1 MKAQNMNWIPE
12 IGEVYLMRFCGDGS
26 EQNGWRPGVVYQNN
40 KGNIHSPNIIALPLT
55 TDMKSTWQPTHVFL
69 PAKKTGLLK
78 DSLCLCESPERMG
91 KQKIGRYLTRLPPKY
106 LSRIAKANLLAT
118 SAISYLDPKELPEI
132 WEQASMLN
140 NAIKAREKAGDH
152 V

>member
-1 MKAQNMNWIPE
+1 MREQNTNWIPK

-55 TDMKSTWQPTHVFL
+55 TAMKPKWQPTHVYL
-69 PAKKTGLLK
+69 PANETGLKK

-91 KQKIGRYLTRLPPKY
+91 KQKVGKFLTKLPARYMR
-106 LSRIAKANLLAT
+106 RIAEANLLAT
-118 SAISYLDPKELPEI
+118 AAISFLTPGDLERIAEK
-132 WEQASMLN
+132 ASKLN
-140 NAIKAREKAGDH
+140 NATGDEH
-152 V
+152 RQG